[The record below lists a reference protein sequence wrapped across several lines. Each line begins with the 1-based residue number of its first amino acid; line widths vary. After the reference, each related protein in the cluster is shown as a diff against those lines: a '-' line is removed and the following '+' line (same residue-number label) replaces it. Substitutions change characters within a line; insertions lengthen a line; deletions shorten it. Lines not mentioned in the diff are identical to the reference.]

1 MVNSNLPP
9 LNISKQEI
17 TMTIGHKIVLITN
30 MIKDKNLSSGED
42 VGLRREKVKKIG
54 SHQDVANN

>member
-1 MVNSNLPP
+1 LPF

-17 TMTIGHKIVLITN
+17 TITTGHKIVVMTN

-42 VGLRREKVKKIG
+42 VGLRREKVNQLVKK
-54 SHQDVANN
+54 

>member
-1 MVNSNLPP
+1 VVNSNLPP

-42 VGLRREKVKKIG
+42 VGLRREKVNQLVRK
-54 SHQDVANN
+54 